1 MKVYYQLLYDVTKW
15 RTKLVLRGA
24 HMYGCVFRSTIQEF
38 RFLYRVFLSVCVI
51 YMLLTG
57 WFLACVMQVALQV
70 NSGVSCKET
79 MTSLFNVSSGS
90 ISKFRPIFSKFSQK
104 YAQKYSF
111 MRAYL
116 SLM

>member
-24 HMYGCVFRSTIQEF
+24 HMNGCVCRSTIHEF
-38 RFLYRVFLSVCVI
+38 RFLYWVFLSVCVI
-51 YMLLTG
+51 YRPLTG

-70 NSGVSCKET
+70 NSGVS
-79 MTSLFNVSSGS
+79 
-90 ISKFRPIFSKFSQK
+90 ISKSQPIFSKFSQK
-104 YAQKYSF
+104 YAQKYSS